1 MAEVTDEHNRK
12 LGVQVVAAV
21 FMPIATIAVMLRC
34 YVRARIVRAFGLD
47 DAAMVFAV
55 VFYIMF
61 CACEIGGTRYGTG
74 YQFEHLN
81 LDDAATAMEYWWF
94 CEVAYCFA
102 SIGCKISVCIF
113 LMRITVKRS
122 HIWTLYIVMCLTV
135 LCGLIF
141 FFVMLLQCKPV
152 SYFWNRVKEDPSI
165 EGHCIDIN
173 IVIIMTYIYSVFA
186 AMCDFTVG
194 ILPIFLVRKLHMK
207 KNAKLAVIGILSMAC
222 MYVTLSMT
230 LRKMLTVHSASS
242 AVIVRLPFVKTFG
255 EPNFLYST
263 YQIAIWSNT
272 EAGLGI
278 TAGSLATLRP
288 LLRHWLGSRSE
299 NYPSSGFPQASGSR
313 RLGGNGPRAVP
324 LGSMD
329 ASNRSELR
337 PDKLAVLVTNIES
350 QGGMGSTWTRAS
362 SQNSSEE
369 ALTVEPSP
377 RLPRGGKMEVGIHH
391 TFEVTQTTEGDY
403 SEGSHRNTSVLEQV

>member
-1 MAEVTDEHNRK
+1 MVSDEHARK
-12 LGVQVVAAV
+12 MGVQVVAAV
-21 FMPIATIAVMLRC
+21 FMPVATIAVMLRC
-34 YVRARIVRAFGLD
+34 YVRARVVRAFGLD
-47 DAAMVFAV
+47 DAAMVFASL
-55 VFYIMF
+55 FYIAF
-61 CACEIGGTRYGTG
+61 CASMIGGTLYGTG
-74 YQFEHLN
+74 YKFEN
-81 LDDAATAMEYWWF
+81 LEPDNRSTAMSYWWF

-122 HIWTLYIVMCLTV
+122 HIWTLYIVMILTV
-135 LCGLIF
+135 IAGLIF
-141 FFVMLLQCKPV
+141 FFLMLLQCKPLN
-152 SYFWNRVKEDPSI
+152 YFWTRTKEDPSI

-173 IVIIMTYIYSVFA
+173 IIIIMTYIYSVFA

-222 MYVTLSMT
+222 I
-230 LRKMLTVHSASS
+230 ASS
-242 AVIVRLPFVKTFG
+242 AVIVRLPFVATFA
-255 EPNFLYST
+255 EPDFLYST
-263 YQIAIWSNT
+263 YQIAIWSCT

-299 NYPSSGFPQASGSR
+299 NYPSSGFPRNSNP
-313 RLGGNGPRAVP
+313 RLGNSGQRAVP

-337 PDKLAVLVTNIES
+337 PDKLAVMVTNIES
-350 QGGMGSTWTRAS
+350 QGGLGSTWTRS
-362 SQNSSEE
+362 STPNSSEE
-369 ALTVEPSP
+369 GLTIDHSSQIPHLPHLPSG
-377 RLPRGGKMEVGIHH
+377 RKMEVGIQQ
-391 TFEVTQTTEGDY
+391 TFEVTTATEDYGDRTY
-403 SEGSHRNTSVLEQV
+403 RDTSVKEHV